1 VTQAK
6 LGVATWKF
14 YSGRMEIFVSG
25 LDSDGVATKGFAFA
39 WIAKTKALAP
49 HLRFRFL
56 DGSKSAITYSFS
68 QGASATGNPSE
79 TEANLVSYAIVDFYA
94 AAKANAGKVGM
105 RSGGGL
111 HFLAG
116 AQTCT
121 DAYLEKAGA

>member
-68 QGASATGNPSE
+68 QG
-79 TEANLVSYAIVDFYA
+79 VVDFYA

>member
-1 VTQAK
+1 MDREDEGA
-6 LGVATWKF
+6 GPA
-14 YSGRMEIFVSG
+14 
-25 LDSDGVATKGFAFA
+25 
-39 WIAKTKALAP
+39 
-49 HLRFRFL
+49 
-56 DGSKSAITYSFS
+56 SAIPLSRRL
-68 QGASATGNPSE
+68 E
-79 TEANLVSYAIVDFYA
+79 ERDHVLVLARSVRDRESLRDRGDLVAYAIVDFYA